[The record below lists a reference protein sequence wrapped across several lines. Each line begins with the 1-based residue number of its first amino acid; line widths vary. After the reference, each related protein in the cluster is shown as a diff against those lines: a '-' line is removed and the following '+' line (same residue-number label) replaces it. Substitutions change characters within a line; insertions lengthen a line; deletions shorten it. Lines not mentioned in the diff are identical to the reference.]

1 MSGITDEAA
10 IEGHDLIHQAELEE
24 ERMHESDNAPHSD
37 ASRTAPS
44 LNQTKYPDT
53 SPRDSYDTPLSQD
66 KESILDKIKEALHL
80 KR

>member
-37 ASRTAPS
+37 ASQAVPS
-44 LNQTKYPDT
+44 PTQTKYPDT
-53 SPRDSYDTPLSQD
+53 SPRDPHDTPQSQH
-66 KESILDKIKEALHL
+66 KESTLDKIKEALHI
-80 KR
+80 K